1 MKSVTLTPAPFSF
14 SALILIGALAAPILL
29 WPRVSFA
36 YLPAPLSPVYLN
48 TFSDGQGSCLPG
60 YTIGTSPSSPCSQ
73 FIAYVYTTQVTGT
86 SPVYLNSTMGDFSC
100 SYSQLSIG
108 GSPSNACAQFIG
120 YFNMTQVSGT
130 SPIYL
135 NASVDDFGTCTSN
148 YSISSTSANWCS
160 QFIGYGYL
168 TLPPPVNFTV
178 FPKFFI
184 GSVIYVP
191 PGQGASS
198 ISYGAGTVT
207 GSTVSTTDSWSK
219 SSSTGVQVGI
229 VSITFGDNFGG
240 QTTHSV
246 DMQETVSQNATYRAP
261 PSDFVNHDY
270 DQIQIFLGVNVNAS
284 VDYLGNVAWGLD
296 FSQVASRGF
305 AETGY
310 GITVGCLRPNSTIP
324 SSQCAPTVNFLSSV
338 GITSAD
344 YPSILGANPFAD
356 PNASQ
361 APDPDRYV
369 LIDSVVYFADP
380 TATTFTYT
388 ENNSTTT
395 TNSVTISYG
404 YSVGAGLS
412 PSYDGTS
419 LKISDTLTFTSSST
433 RSNRTG
439 STNSSAFTLSMPSNA
454 YTGPTTLFVY
464 MDTIFKTFMF
474 SLRR

>member
-14 SALILIGALAAPILL
+14 RALILIGALAAPILL

-48 TFSDGQGSCLPG
+48 TPSDGQGSCLPG
-60 YTIGTSPSSPCSQ
+60 YSIGTSPSSSCSQ

-86 SPVYLNSTMGDFSC
+86 SPVYLNSAMGDFSC
-100 SYSQLSIG
+100 PYIQLFIG

-148 YSISSTSANWCS
+148 YSISSTSANWCA

-310 GITVGCLRPNSTIP
+310 GITVGCLRPNS
-324 SSQCAPTVNFLSSV
+324 
-338 GITSAD
+338 
-344 YPSILGANPFAD
+344 
-356 PNASQ
+356 